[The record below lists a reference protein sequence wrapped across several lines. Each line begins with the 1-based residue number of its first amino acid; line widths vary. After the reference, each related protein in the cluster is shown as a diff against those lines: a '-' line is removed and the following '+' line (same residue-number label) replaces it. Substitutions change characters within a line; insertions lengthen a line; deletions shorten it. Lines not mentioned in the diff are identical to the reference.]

1 MIDPPTWEEVVPRL
15 PTVNG
20 YRNALPFERLLDAWE
35 DRPMSHFQP
44 RK

>member
-1 MIDPPTWEEVVPRL
+1 MIDPPTWKEVVPRL
-15 PTVNG
+15 RTVNN
-20 YRNALPFERLLDAWE
+20 YPKTLPFKRLLDAWE